1 MTRALA
7 ASAGKLWA
15 VAWFTAVETLGHP
28 ATLLL
33 TLAAAAGTL
42 ALPLFQFQRFSEDGR
57 LARDCGLATAL
68 LFGALLAVGGACRLR
83 RALTDGTSAIALSK
97 PLSRGL
103 WFCGNALGSALALGV
118 FLLTQGA
125 AAMLAEAY
133 SPRYHAGGRYADLD
147 AILAALGVLAGALL
161 LAALNNRFRDAR
173 FPLSA
178 TLLLPLGLWALALAL
193 PAPHWGDLSALLAV
207 AMLLAQLLA
216 LASALAVCCAPGL
229 VAGLTL
235 AALAAAMAFLGASAY
250 LPLDALSRGGAVP
263 AHTLLLLAPQAILAS
278 AFFLWCGVRLLAAK
292 ECV

>member
-1 MTRALA
+1 MTR
-7 ASAGKLWA
+7 KLWA
-15 VAWFTAVETLGHP
+15 VAWFTALEALGRP

-68 LFGALLAVGGACRLR
+68 LFGALLAVGGAGRLR
-83 RALTDGTSAIALSK
+83 GALTDGTSAIALSK
-97 PLSRGL
+97 PLPRGL
-103 WFCGNALGSALALGV
+103 WLCGHALGSALALGV

-125 AAMLAEAY
+125 AAILAEAY
-133 SPRYHAGGRYADLD
+133 SPRYHAGARYADVR
-147 AILAALGVLAGALL
+147 AILLALGVLAAALL

-178 TLLLPLGLWALALAL
+178 TLLMPLGLWALALAL
-193 PAPHWGDLSALLAV
+193 PAPHWGSLTALAAA

-216 LASALAVCCAPGL
+216 LAVALAVVCAPGL
-229 VAGLTL
+229 VAGLALT
-235 AALAAAMAFLGASAY
+235 ALAAAMVWLGASAY

-263 AHTLLLLAPQAILAS
+263 AADLLLLAPQALFATG
-278 AFFLWCGVRLLAAK
+278 FFLWCGVRLLAAK